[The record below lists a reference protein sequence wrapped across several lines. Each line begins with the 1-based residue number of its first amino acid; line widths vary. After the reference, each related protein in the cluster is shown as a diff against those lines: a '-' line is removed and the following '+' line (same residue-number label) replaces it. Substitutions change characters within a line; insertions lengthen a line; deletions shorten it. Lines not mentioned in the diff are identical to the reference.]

1 DLLEESGF
9 NFDRWSFSED
19 ERIPWRLLERELE
32 IAQFERTVSVLSKD
46 LKWIFNFFK
55 DTVVK

>member
-1 DLLEESGF
+1 M
-9 NFDRWSFSED
+9 
-19 ERIPWRLLERELE
+19 LERELE